1 MILLADC
8 RAGGRRRYGEPM
20 RCPGCGLE
28 GSKVVDSRSA
38 DESTSIRRRRVCDH
52 CAHRFTTFE
61 RIEELPLIVVKRS
74 GDRQPFDRCRIVAG
88 VRAAA
93 KGRPV
98 EEGKLDEIAVAVEDA
113 ARVEGNDVSSER
125 VGRLVLD
132 QLTDLDEVTALRF
145 ASVYK
150 GFTEMADFERELRLI
165 KKELIGPAES

>member
-1 MILLADC
+1 
-8 RAGGRRRYGEPM
+8 M